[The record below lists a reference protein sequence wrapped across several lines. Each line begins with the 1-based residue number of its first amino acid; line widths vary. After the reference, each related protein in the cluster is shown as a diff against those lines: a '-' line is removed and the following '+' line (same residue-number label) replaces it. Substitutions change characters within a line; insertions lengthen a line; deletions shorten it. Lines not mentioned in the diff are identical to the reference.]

1 MHALKLKTV
10 HNVFKYKEILN
21 SRSNKSVTYQTTKN
35 LYYYHKYL
43 NEISMNNA
51 YFARIILNA
60 LILLHRVK
68 IFVDTR
74 SAYTSTHKKQE
85 KFNTVHQFQRE
96 CNLIYQI
103 KVHKFSATEMKELL
117 FFSQ

>member
-51 YFARIILNA
+51 YFARIMN
-60 LILLHRVK
+60 VK
-68 IFVDTR
+68 NDQKCVNIVTQ
-74 SAYTSTHKKQE
+74 S
-85 KFNTVHQFQRE
+85 
-96 CNLIYQI
+96 
-103 KVHKFSATEMKELL
+103 
-117 FFSQ
+117 

>member
-51 YFARIILNA
+51 YFARISRMPLYPQCVNI
-60 LILLHRVK
+60 V
-68 IFVDTR
+68 TQ
-74 SAYTSTHKKQE
+74 S
-85 KFNTVHQFQRE
+85 
-96 CNLIYQI
+96 
-103 KVHKFSATEMKELL
+103 
-117 FFSQ
+117 